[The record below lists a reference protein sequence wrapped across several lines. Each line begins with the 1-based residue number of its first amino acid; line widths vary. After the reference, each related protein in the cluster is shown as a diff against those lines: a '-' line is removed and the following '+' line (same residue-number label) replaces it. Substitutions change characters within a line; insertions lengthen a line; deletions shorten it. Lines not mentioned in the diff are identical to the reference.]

1 MNILVCI
8 KRVPATAGK
17 IELTADEQS
26 IDARYLGFTISPHE
40 ECAVEEAVRL
50 VERYGGSSTVLTLG
64 PAAAEEQ
71 LRDAL
76 AMGIDRAVLLE
87 TDGGEWDPGTTAAAI
102 VAAVRASGQR
112 FDLLLLGS
120 EAADTGDY
128 QVGVRVAHALD
139 MPCVA
144 GVKALEFKDGRA
156 LARRETGGGW
166 ELFEV
171 DLPAVFTVKEGIN
184 LPRYSNP
191 AYDALLARA
200 SSTADTAARRELL
213 EEAERTMLADTPLVP
228 LYFYVNKHL
237 VSPRVTGWY
246 DNVLNVVY
254 SKDLALR
261 Q

>member
-76 AMGIDRAVLLE
+76 AMGIDRAMLLE
-87 TDGGEWDPGTTAAAI
+87 TDGGEWDPGATAAAI

-144 GVKALEFKDGRA
+144 GVKSLEIKDGRA

-184 LPRYSNP
+184 LPRYVPLLGRLKAKKKAIERRQPGAAENALVKVRLALPP
-191 AYDALLARA
+191 AQGSQVEILGQGPDVAARA
-200 SSTADTAARRELL
+200 VDVLRSLG
-213 EEAERTMLADTPLVP
+213 LV
-228 LYFYVNKHL
+228 
-237 VSPRVTGWY
+237 
-246 DNVLNVVY
+246 
-254 SKDLALR
+254 
-261 Q
+261 